1 MCIILSTKVAAV
13 FPTDPFLFSNCIILS
28 TKVTTIFSTDLLLMN
43 TCMILS
49 TIVSAVFPT
58 DQLLLNKC
66 ILLSTIL
73 SAVFPTDPHVF
84 NKVQQFLLTSPQV
97 VAIFLLVW
105 VTTVITWRLLN
116 QKALDVQ
123 PSTSLLLL
131 LLLLSGLGINQRN
144 NKELARRKDTLTV
157 SHRRIQEG

>member
-1 MCIILSTKVAAV
+1 
-13 FPTDPFLFSNCIILS
+13 
-28 TKVTTIFSTDLLLMN
+28 
-43 TCMILS
+43 MILS
-49 TIVSAVFPT
+49 TIVSAVFYI
-58 DQLLLNKC
+58 N
-66 ILLSTIL
+66 
-73 SAVFPTDPHVF
+73 PHVF
-84 NKVQQFLLTSPQV
+84 NQVQQYLLTSPQV

-105 VTTVITWRLLN
+105 VTTVITWRLLS

-144 NKELARRKDTLTV
+144 NQELARRQDRLAA

>member
-1 MCIILSTKVAAV
+1 MLYKCIILSTIVATV
-13 FPTDPFLFSNCIILS
+13 FPSGLILLNKCIIMS
-28 TKVTTIFSTDLLLMN
+28 TVVATVFPSDLIWLN
-43 TCMILS
+43 KCMILS

-58 DQLLLNKC
+58 D
-66 ILLSTIL
+66 
-73 SAVFPTDPHVF
+73 PHVF
-84 NKVQQFLLTSPQV
+84 NQVQQYLLTSPQV

-105 VTTVITWRLLN
+105 VTTVITWRLLS

-144 NKELARRKDTLTV
+144 SQELARRQDRV
-157 SHRRIQEG
+157 AASHRRIQEG